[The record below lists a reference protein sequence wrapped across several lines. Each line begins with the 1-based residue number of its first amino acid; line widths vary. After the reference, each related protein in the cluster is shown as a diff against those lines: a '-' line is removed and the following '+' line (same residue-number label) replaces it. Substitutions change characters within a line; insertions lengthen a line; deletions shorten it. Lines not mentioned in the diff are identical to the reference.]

1 MGKGNENII
10 FLIKYLFL
18 LKKVIIF
25 VPENVVIHPH
35 RKRWGFLTENYIKTY
50 IFAKEILK
58 IYKHESKSKRN

>member
-10 FLIKYLFL
+10 FLLKYLFL

-35 RKRWGFLTENYIKTY
+35 RKRWGFLTENYINFLEQNDTL
-50 IFAKEILK
+50 IF
-58 IYKHESKSKRN
+58 

>member
-35 RKRWGFLTENYIKTY
+35 RKRWGFLTENYIKKPF
-50 IFAKEILK
+50 IILFYF
-58 IYKHESKSKRN
+58 INPSLSF